1 MTKSNE
7 SLNMTN
13 QKTWSNDLPTYNWS
27 NIADHPAPPAWGQMP
42 TLPKSTDEWSLAD
55 IDPSEW
61 CDPVEKQDEYPM
73 EEDTIDYNSQEWKD
87 GQARFKEI
95 CEAHRNSK

>member
-1 MTKSNE
+1 MKR
-7 SLNMTN
+7 
-13 QKTWSNDLPTYNWS
+13 
-27 NIADHPAPPAWGQMP
+27 
-42 TLPKSTDEWSLAD
+42 AD
-55 IDPSEW
+55 I
-61 CDPVEKQDEYPM
+61 PVEKQDEYPM